1 MAIEI
6 SEINN
11 YNDFTF
17 FAVLVDG
24 EYTGKVGIAGSGGP
38 VMAGMKSNPTIV
50 EMTQEQVNVVQLG
63 WIYDGTDFLNP
74 IA

>member
-6 SEINN
+6 PEITD

-50 EMTQEQVNVVQLG
+50 EMTQEQVNAVQLG
-63 WIYDGTDFLNP
+63 WTYDEDGFHP
-74 IA
+74 PA

>member
-6 SEINN
+6 PEITD

-17 FAVLVDG
+17 FAILVDG

-38 VMAGMKSNPTIV
+38 VMAGMRSNPTVV
-50 EMTQEQVNVVQLG
+50 EMTQEQVNEVALG
-63 WIYDGTDFLNP
+63 WTYDQDGFHP
-74 IA
+74 PA

>member
-6 SEINN
+6 PEITD

-50 EMTQEQVNVVQLG
+50 EMTQEQVNEVALG
-63 WIYDGTDFLNP
+63 WVYDGTDFFRP

>member
-50 EMTQEQVNVVQLG
+50 EMTQEQANVVELG
-63 WIYDGTDFLNP
+63 WVYDGVDFIRP
-74 IA
+74 TV

>member
-63 WIYDGTDFLNP
+63 WTYDGIEF
-74 IA
+74 IAPTA